1 MLLIQ
6 LLVAGI
12 LFLSR
17 VHGVRSSVHPELAAS
32 LSQSALTPAT
42 SVEDRHSKH
51 EADGGGSNLES
62 ASCSVAT
69 WTERNNEC
77 ERKRSCFPSFICDV
91 FSFNPP

>member
-1 MLLIQ
+1 MSLIQ

-51 EADGGGSNLES
+51 EADGGVQPRICFMFSSN
-62 ASCSVAT
+62 T
-69 WTERNNEC
+69 D
-77 ERKRSCFPSFICDV
+77 RKK
-91 FSFNPP
+91 

>member
-1 MLLIQ
+1 MSLIQ

-32 LSQSALTPAT
+32 LSQRALTPAT

-51 EADGGGSNLES
+51 EADGGSNLES
-62 ASCSVAT
+62 APCSVAT
-69 WTERNNEC
+69 RTERTNEC